1 MSVNFCKN
9 FVTLRK
15 QNGYTQER
23 IAEKCGV
30 SRQAITKWECGSSL
44 PDMYKLVEIA
54 KLFDVSIDD
63 LICGNCYSPLKA
75 LPMMNE
81 LLERLLA
88 KTENIERNINT
99 AQDVSDELVQ
109 VYYDQL
115 NVSEEERE
123 TWRYI
128 LEEHLDATPLTT
140 PIAKAPAP
148 VAANPPTTAPV
159 TAETPI
165 FAHVFP
171 LFNASKPLLL
181 ISSIAVVTAL
191 TTAPMAAPMTIC
203 QNFPCVSAL
212 IIGLLAQY
220 VNILKPTN
228 PCPVLA

>member
-30 SRQAITKWECGSSL
+30 SRQAITKWKCGSSL

-88 KTENIERNINT
+88 KTENIERNIST
-99 AQDVSDELVQ
+99 AQDVSDELIQ

-115 NVSEEERE
+115 NAPEEERE

-128 LEEHLDATPLTT
+128 LEEHLDIVEEYKKSGYERAWD
-140 PIAKAPAP
+140 II
-148 VAANPPTTAPV
+148 
-159 TAETPI
+159 E
-165 FAHVFP
+165 
-171 LFNASKPLLL
+171 
-181 ISSIAVVTAL
+181 
-191 TTAPMAAPMTIC
+191 
-203 QNFPCVSAL
+203 AL
-212 IIGLLAQY
+212 ILLGEGTFHSVLGDVMELSSVLYEEYIPSGSRKSTKYIEFIEDFA
-220 VNILKPTN
+220 NILPVWSRILKHEIELERQRPTRLSDW
-228 PCPVLA
+228 PEGAI